1 MHFLIIFHQDDLDN
15 ISETKRTDRF
25 GKKKMALVLKCVKFY
40 WQERK
45 KGLTGFFFVVA
56 EIGKIFHILKG
67 REINK

>member
-1 MHFLIIFHQDDLDN
+1 
-15 ISETKRTDRF
+15 
-25 GKKKMALVLKCVKFY
+25 MALVLKCVKFY